1 MGGGKLAMATTA
13 KRCKEK
19 NKRGEPCG
27 TFVLTGSDYCFH
39 HDPAMAK
46 ERAAA
51 RAKGGRARHGRR
63 IGRTG
68 KLATV
73 EIREMADVVTLL
85 ETTINDA
92 LSLEN
97 SLQRARTIA
106 TLANVVIKALE
117 FATLAE
123 RVEALELAL
132 KAR

>member
-1 MGGGKLAMATTA
+1 MTTTS
-13 KRCKEK
+13 KRCKAK

-27 TFVLTGSDYCFH
+27 AFTLTGSDFCFH
-39 HDPAMAK
+39 HDPSMAK

-63 IGRTG
+63 IGRT
-68 KLATV
+68 ATLELV
-73 EIREMADVVTLL
+73 EIRGMADVVTLL

-117 FATLAE
+117 FATLEE

>member
-1 MGGGKLAMATTA
+1 MATTS
-13 KRCKEK
+13 KHCKAK

-27 TFVLTGSDYCFH
+27 AYALQGSDYCFH
-39 HDPAMAK
+39 HDPTKAK

-51 RAKGGRARHGRR
+51 RARGGYARHGRN
-63 IGRTG
+63 IGKTG
-68 KLATV
+68 KPKPV
-73 EIREMADVVTLL
+73 EVREMADVVTLL